1 MNSGQIT
8 NILLLLAKVVIKSY
22 MVTRVY
28 TAAAFIAGAGG
39 NSLALNVKQP
49 CMKCK
54 QTLSKI

>member
-1 MNSGQIT
+1 
-8 NILLLLAKVVIKSY
+8 

-28 TAAAFIAGAGG
+28 TAAAFTAGAGG

-49 CMKCK
+49 YMKCK

>member
-28 TAAAFIAGAGG
+28 TAAAFTAGAGG

-49 CMKCK
+49 YMKCK